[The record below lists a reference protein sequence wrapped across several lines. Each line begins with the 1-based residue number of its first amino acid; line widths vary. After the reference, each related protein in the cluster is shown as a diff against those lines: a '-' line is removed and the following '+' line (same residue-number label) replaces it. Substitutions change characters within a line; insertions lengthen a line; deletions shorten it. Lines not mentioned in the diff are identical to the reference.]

1 MKFSHDVIYRFPSL
15 VVYFNP
21 DTAITTDDFIQ
32 GERHRFSNR
41 HRNTLQLWRNQI
53 LHFSMLLAQVA
64 SFHIFCNIA
73 SILCLKGLSAHFWYV
88 ESLPRWDAV
97 ALDLQLSPIPSWMP
111 WIICCVPSLD
121 LIASLLPLYIKF
133 PPRIAIFLE
142 PFSSFS
148 FFYRLRG
155 KKFLYEEIV
164 STSALMCNIRNQD

>member
-1 MKFSHDVIYRFPSL
+1 MILYKESNTGSATGTGTLCSSWEIKFCIFPSSWHRSHL
-15 VVYFNP
+15 FTYF
-21 DTAITTDDFIQ
+21 ITSQTYYAKKVFP
-32 GERHRFSNR
+32 
-41 HRNTLQLWRNQI
+41 
-53 LHFSMLLAQVA
+53 
-64 SFHIFCNIA
+64 HIF
-73 SILCLKGLSAHFWYV
+73 GMLSFF
-88 ESLPRWDAV
+88 PV
-97 ALDLQLSPIPSWMP
+97 ALDLQLSPIPSWMS